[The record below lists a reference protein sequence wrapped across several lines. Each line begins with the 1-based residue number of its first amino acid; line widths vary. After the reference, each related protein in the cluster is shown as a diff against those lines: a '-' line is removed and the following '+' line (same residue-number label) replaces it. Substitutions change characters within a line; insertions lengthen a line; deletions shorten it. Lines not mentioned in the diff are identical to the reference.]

1 MGYRWGI
8 IGTGHIAHQFAKGLK
23 ICSSS
28 ECYAVASRGMG
39 KAKKFA
45 AEEAFT
51 KAYGSYEELFKDP
64 LVDIVY
70 IATPN
75 HLHYS
80 LTMEALENGKN
91 VLCEKPFASNLRRK
105 SSTYPHCASTIR
117 IFSCFIKKN
126 SYFLK
131 FFDIFL
137 FVIRITKTLLLL
149 YMNIKF
155 MGDVDQFTRDFLREQ
170 YNQHP
175 DLLKQEMLMT
185 ANILAATN
193 KRRED
198 KEHLD
203 GLDAM

>member
-28 ECYAVASRGMG
+28 ECYAVASRGMET
-39 KAKKFA
+39 AKRFA
-45 AEEAFT
+45 KEEEFA

-91 VLCEKPFASNLRRK
+91 VL
-105 SSTYPHCASTIR
+105 
-117 IFSCFIKKN
+117 
-126 SYFLK
+126 
-131 FFDIFL
+131 
-137 FVIRITKTLLLL
+137 
-149 YMNIKF
+149 
-155 MGDVDQFTRDFLREQ
+155 
-170 YNQHP
+170 
-175 DLLKQEMLMT
+175 
-185 ANILAATN
+185 
-193 KRRED
+193 
-198 KEHLD
+198 
-203 GLDAM
+203 